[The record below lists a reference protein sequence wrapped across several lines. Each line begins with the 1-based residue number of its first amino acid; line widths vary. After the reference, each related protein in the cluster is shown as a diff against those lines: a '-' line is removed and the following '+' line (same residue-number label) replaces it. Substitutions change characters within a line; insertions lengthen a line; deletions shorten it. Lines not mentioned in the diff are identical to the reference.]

1 MWPTLSLSRKRARK
15 WNVTARSPVLTWM
28 NEHRPIEPAAID
40 QRVHRERP
48 LARVQMTPWLLFIAM
63 LAIAAWLAWRAFGP
77 EDKGDPLATSLVAFE
92 KQNRLTVFSAQL
104 SPVVASEDSRVFG
117 LVQSKQVAV
126 IPARVDYTLDLSQMD
141 RSRLRWDEE
150 TSTLDVQ
157 LPPLKVGKP
166 NLDEGRAQYL
176 REGIWISR
184 DAQDNPTRQNTR
196 LAEQQAVEQAAN
208 PVLIGLA
215 RSAAKDAIRQNLAIP
230 LEVAGFGSVTVNV
243 RFDGEA
249 VPTRR

>member
-1 MWPTLSLSRKRARK
+1 MDDPTQIKRDTNLDRLQP
-15 WNVTARSPVLTWM
+15 PV
-28 NEHRPIEPAAID
+28 E
-40 QRVHRERP
+40 RERP
-48 LARVQMTPWLLFIAM
+48 LARVQTLPWLLFIVM
-63 LAIAAWLAWRAFGP
+63 LALAAWFAWRAFGP
-77 EDKGDPLATSLVAFE
+77 EDNGDPLATSLVAFE

-104 SPVVASEDSRVFG
+104 SPVVSSEDSRLFG
-117 LVQSKQVAV
+117 AIRSRQVAV

-141 RSRLRWDEE
+141 RNRMRWDEA

-157 LPPLKVGKP
+157 LPPLRVGKP

-184 DAQDNPTRQNTR
+184 EAQDNLSRQNTR

-208 PVLIGLA
+208 PVLMGLA

-230 LEVAGFGSVTVNV
+230 LEVAGFGEVTVNV

-249 VPTRR
+249 VPAR

>member
-1 MWPTLSLSRKRARK
+1 MDDPHLIERRSTADRLRPAPT
-15 WNVTARSPVLTWM
+15 
-28 NEHRPIEPAAID
+28 
-40 QRVHRERP
+40 RERP
-48 LARVQMTPWLLFIAM
+48 LARVQALPWLLFIVA
-63 LAIAAWLAWRAFGP
+63 LALAVWFGWRAFGP
-77 EDKGDPLATSLVAFE
+77 QDHGDPLATSLVAFE

-104 SPVVASEDSRVFG
+104 SPVVSSEDSRLFG
-117 LVQSKQVAV
+117 AIRSRQVAV

-141 RSRLRWDEE
+141 ASRLRWDEA

-157 LPPLKVGKP
+157 LPPLRVSRP

-176 REGIWISR
+176 REGIWITR
-184 DAQDNPTRQNTR
+184 DAQDNLTRQNTR

-208 PVLIGLA
+208 PVLLSLA

-230 LEVAGFGSVTVNV
+230 LEVAGFGRVTVNV

-249 VPTRR
+249 VPARQGAPQGSQGSQ